1 MTHFT
6 GPLRRIGL
14 YANPV
19 SGRGRGVPA
28 AAQLRGILADAGHI
42 VLDVTAQSAAEGRVR
57 AYEAVRSG
65 AIDALAVVGGD
76 GTAHLGAN
84 ACAGTDIPLVVVPA
98 GTGNDN
104 ARSLGMPRKDIPA
117 IARMISAGH
126 TRRID
131 VGRCVTPDGER
142 WWLGVLGGGFDTLVN
157 TRGRTLKALHGTPRY
172 LAAVALELPRFNGI
186 PYAVQVDD
194 QRRETQAMLVAV
206 ANGGAFGGGM
216 KVCPDASM
224 TDGLFDV
231 MILHQIGRGEFL
243 KIFPKVFSGGHVT
256 HPAVEILRGR
266 HVRLES
272 DGIDS
277 QADGEDFLP
286 LPVDLETVPG
296 ALAVVAP

>member
-1 MTHFT
+1 MTHFI
-6 GPLRRIGL
+6 GRLRRIGL

-19 SGRGRGVPA
+19 SGRGRSETA
-28 AAQLRGILADAGHI
+28 AAQLRGILADSGHI
-42 VLDVTAQSAAEGRVR
+42 VLDITAQSAAEGRVR
-57 AYEAVRSG
+57 TFDAVRSG
-65 AIDALAVVGGD
+65 AIDALVVAGGD
-76 GTAHLGAN
+76 GTANLGAN
-84 ACAGTDIPLVVVPA
+84 ACAGTDIPLVVLPA

-117 IARMISAGH
+117 IARLISDGR

-131 VGRCVTPDGER
+131 AGRCVTADGEL

-157 TRGRTLKALHGTPRY
+157 TRGRSLTALHGTPRY
-172 LAAVALELPRFNGI
+172 LAAVALELPRFTGI
-186 PYAVQVDD
+186 PYVVQVDD
-194 QRRETQAMLVAV
+194 QRIETEAMLVAV
-206 ANGGAFGGGM
+206 ANGGTFGGGM

-231 MILHQIGRGEFL
+231 MILHKIGRGEFL
-243 KIFPKVFSGGHVT
+243 RIFPKVFSGGHVS

-266 HVRLES
+266 RVHLEA

-286 LPVDLETVPG
+286 LPVDLEVVPG